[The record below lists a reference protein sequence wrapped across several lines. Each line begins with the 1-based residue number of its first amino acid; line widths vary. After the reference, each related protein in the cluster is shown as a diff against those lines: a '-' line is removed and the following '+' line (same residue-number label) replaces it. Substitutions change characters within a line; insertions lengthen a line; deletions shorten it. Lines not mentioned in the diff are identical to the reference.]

1 MKRKIIFIL
10 CAIFA
15 ATTICTAQDN
25 AADKK
30 AAREAKRTEMAKKAT
45 ERMKNE
51 LSLTDEQAA
60 KLEELNKE
68 YMPKMR
74 MGQLGK
80 RHPKGVH
87 PEGIRPKKE
96 CPNAK
101 NECKDCEKCCKKDAK
116 CDKAKDGKKAKN
128 FDKEKKFNKDKK
140 FEKPTKEQ
148 MEKQM
153 NEMRETRKAYNE
165 KLNNILT
172 PEQQEKLKSMR
183 KERMDKNPKD
193 KK

>member
-1 MKRKIIFIL
+1 MKRKIIFML

-25 AADKK
+25 LDDKK
-30 AAREAKRTEMAKKAT
+30 AALEAKRTEMAKKAT
-45 ERMKNE
+45 ERIKNK

-68 YMPKMR
+68 FIPKMR
-74 MGQLGK
+74 MGQPGK
-80 RHPKGVH
+80 RHPKGVR
-87 PEGIRPKKE
+87 PDNFRPKKD

-101 NECKDCEKCCKKDAK
+101 NECKNCEKCCKKDAK
-116 CDKAKDGKKAKN
+116 CDKVKGDKKAIK
-128 FDKEKKFNKDKK
+128 FDKAKKPEKK

-148 MEKQM
+148 MEKRMKKMQ
-153 NEMRETRKAYNE
+153 ETRKAYNE
-165 KLNNILT
+165 KLNEILT

-183 KERMDKNPKD
+183 KERKGNKPE
-193 KK
+193 KKK